1 MEFTLKA
8 DHVNVNLFDV
18 NTFNKINGQWTR
30 GKIAYNNFP
39 VSFDIETSS
48 FYQDGNKC
56 ACMYIWMMCIN
67 GYVVYG
73 RTWNEWVEFIN
84 KMCNAYNIGN
94 DKRLIIYVHNLGYEF
109 QFIRKYFNW
118 IDVFSN
124 KERSPI
130 YAITDTGIE
139 FKCSYLLSGS
149 SLDVVSRN
157 LTKYKCQKLIGN
169 LDYELIRTS
178 ITPLTKDELEYCFND
193 VIVVC
198 CYIQEL
204 IEKYHSIA
212 KLPNTK
218 TGFVR
223 SYCRSRCLK
232 SRHYR
237 QIISNL
243 TIDPDEYLMLKEA
256 FQGGFTHSNIL
267 LTNKIIKDVISYD
280 LTSSYPSVMIAERFP
295 MSKGK
300 FVHPT
305 SYQDFN
311 EYIKNYCCVF
321 EIKYKNI
328 KSICNEDYIARYKCW
343 ELCDFKVNNGRII
356 EAKSVGITITD
367 VDFKLISTLYSYDD
381 FEIGKMIIYE
391 KGYLPTEFVRC
402 IIDLYKD
409 KTTLKGVDG
418 KEQEYQ
424 TSKGMINS
432 CYGMCVTDIV
442 REEIKYD
449 HEWSKQQPDL
459 KDAIDKYNKSKNR
472 FLFYGWGLFVTAYAR
487 RNLFSAIYNLDDDYI
502 YSDTDSVKF
511 INAEQHMDFFIKY
524 NDIITSKIHR
534 ALDHHNIPYSECN
547 PKTIKGVEKPLGVFD
562 FDGKYLTFKTLGAK
576 RYMVETENGLSFTI
590 SGVNKSYGV
599 PYLLKKYNNDINKI
613 FKEFNNGMEFPA
625 DATGKMTHTYID
637 NEISGSVVDYLGN
650 KGDYHELSFIHL
662 EKAEYNLSIESVY
675 LNLLLDIEENFYN
688 G

>member
-1 MEFTLKA
+1 MEFTLDA
-8 DHVNVNLFDV
+8 DHVNVNKFDV
-18 NTFNKINGQWTR
+18 NTFNKIKGQWTR
-30 GKIAYNNFP
+30 GKISYNNFP

-48 FYQDGNKC
+48 FYQDDNKC

-67 GYVVYG
+67 GVVVYG
-73 RTWNEWVEFIN
+73 RTWDEWLKFIN
-84 KMCNAYNIGN
+84 KMCVEYQIGE

-118 IDVFSN
+118 INVFSN

-139 FKCSYLLSGS
+139 FRCSYLLSGS

-157 LTKYKCQKLIGN
+157 LTKYKCRKLVGN
-169 LDYELIRTS
+169 LDYELVRTS
-178 ITPLTKDELEYCFND
+178 TTPITPDELNYCFND

-223 SYCRSRCLK
+223 SYCHSRCLK
-232 SRHYR
+232 SRQYR
-237 QIISNL
+237 NTIANL

-256 FQGGFTHSNIL
+256 FQGGYTHSNIMM
-267 LTNKIIKDVISYD
+267 TNKTIENVTSYD

-300 FVHPT
+300 FVTPS
-305 SYQDFN
+305 SYQEFDD
-311 EYIKNYCCVF
+311 YIKNYCCVF
-321 EIKYKNI
+321 EIKFKNI
-328 KSICNEDYIARYKCW
+328 KSMCCEDYIARYKCW
-343 ELCDFKVNNGRII
+343 EISDFKVNNGRII
-356 EAKSVGITITD
+356 EAKRLGITITD
-367 VDFKLISTLYSYDD
+367 VDYKLITTLYTFDD

-391 KGYLPTEFVRC
+391 RGYLPTEFVKC

-418 KEQEYQ
+418 KEYEYQ
-424 TSKGMINS
+424 LSKEMINS

-442 REEIKYD
+442 REEIEYCDGWHK
-449 HEWSKQQPDL
+449 SQPDL
-459 KDAIDKYNKSKNR
+459 RDAIDKYNKSQNR
-472 FLFYGWGLFVTAYAR
+472 FLFYAWGLFVTAYAR
-487 RNLFSAIYNLDDDYI
+487 RNLFSAIYNIEQDYI

-511 INAEQHMDFFIKY
+511 INGSDHMDFFNKY
-524 NDIITSKIHR
+524 NNIVTSKIHR
-534 ALDHHNIPYSECN
+534 ALDHHNIAYSECN

-562 FDGKYLTFKTLGAK
+562 FDGQYKKFKTLGAK
-576 RYMVETENGLSFTI
+576 RYMVETDNGLSFTI

-599 PYLLKKYNNDINKI
+599 PYLLKKYNNDIDKI
-613 FKEFNNGMEFPA
+613 FKEFNNGLEFPP

-637 NEISGSVVDYLGN
+637 EEISGSVVDYLGN
-650 KGDYHELSFIHL
+650 VGTYHELSFIHL
-662 EKAEYNLSIESVY
+662 EKAEYSLSIESVY
-675 LNLLLDIEENFYN
+675 LNLLLDIEENFY